1 MISMFTISMKVPF
14 SQVDADGN
22 MALDAIVDA
31 LQDCTMFHCDSIGR
45 SVVDLS
51 GESGYWYIASW
62 QIQILRAPKAFEII
76 TVTTNPYEFK
86 GFFGSR
92 CYEIHSA
99 NGEQLVRAN
108 STWVYLD
115 SKTHSPARIPEEE
128 GRRYGD
134 FMPPVDMDF
143 APRKIKLPPEDQ
155 MKKLEPVPVRYC
167 QLDTNRH
174 VNNCEYIRTFMDVTG
189 LYGLPA
195 QIRVEY
201 KLAAKEG
208 DTFYPYIYKDDTKCV
223 VDLRG
228 EGKTDYASIEVI
240 Y

>member
-1 MISMFTISMKVPF
+1 MYMMSMKVPF
-14 SQVDADGN
+14 SQVDEDGN
-22 MALDAIVDA
+22 MTLDAIVDA

-62 QIQILRAPKAFEII
+62 QIQIIRAPKAFEVI
-76 TVTTNPYEFK
+76 TVTTNPYDFK

-92 CYEIHSA
+92 CYEMLSA
-99 NGEQLVRAN
+99 SGEQLVRAN

-115 SKTHSPARIPEEE
+115 SKTHAPARIPAEE
-128 GRRYGD
+128 GMRYGEPA
-134 FMPPVDMDF
+134 PPVQMDF
-143 APRKIKLPPEDQ
+143 EPRKIKLPAEEE
-155 MKKLEPVPVRYC
+155 MTEHAPVLVRYC

-174 VNNCEYIRTFMDVTG
+174 VNNCEYIRTAMDVTG
-189 LYGLPA
+189 IYGLPK
-195 QIRVEY
+195 QLRVEY

-208 DTFYPYIYKDDTKCV
+208 DVFYPYIYRNDEKCV

-228 EGKTDYASIEVI
+228 EGKTDYATVEVI
-240 Y
+240 F